1 MLSECDYLENKS
13 KKDILL
19 IINDINEYINK
30 KDFENALSK
39 LVLHMSNLN
48 NNDRNELLYYYKILI
63 FNTSTN

>member
-1 MLSECDYLENKS
+1 MFSEYDYLENKS

>member
-1 MLSECDYLENKS
+1 MFSEYDYLENKS

-63 FNTSTN
+63 FNTCTN

>member
-1 MLSECDYLENKS
+1 MFSEYDYLENKS

-39 LVLHMSNLN
+39 LVLHMSNLE
-48 NNDRNELLYYYKILI
+48 RCA
-63 FNTSTN
+63 F

>member
-1 MLSECDYLENKS
+1 MFSEYDYLENKS

-48 NNDRNELLYYYKILI
+48 NNDRNDLLYYYKNLI